1 MRINGANW
9 KAEVEIE
16 IGGGSW
22 WVCWIFGN
30 SNDRVT
36 EQLVIARFRPRALSF
51 LFFLL
56 LTKKEEIKRKKKNPR
71 EISYVLKIEKK
82 KQGLNEKIERSMTN
96 ELGIWENKEKE
107 TNRNT
112 ILSATYTE

>member
-1 MRINGANW
+1 MVSLLNFWEFERSRH
-9 KAEVEIE
+9 ETTRY
-16 IGGGSW
+16 SS
-22 WVCWIFGN
+22 F
-30 SNDRVT
+30 ST
-36 EQLVIARFRPRALSF
+36 ESTFFSF
-51 LFFLL
+51 FFLL
-56 LTKKEEIKRKKKNPR
+56 LTRKEEIKRKKKNPR

>member
-1 MRINGANW
+1 MVSLLNFWEFERSRHGTTRYSSFSTESTFFSFFFIAY
-9 KAEVEIE
+9 KKR
-16 IGGGSW
+16 
-22 WVCWIFGN
+22 GN
-30 SNDRVT
+30 KKK
-36 EQLVIARFRPRALSF
+36 
-51 LFFLL
+51 
-56 LTKKEEIKRKKKNPR
+56 KKER